1 MLDLVIFFCI
11 LSTLIVLFLIFIIQG
26 APNYSL
32 KYFPMFIMQ
41 VSAIINL
48 QWTKI
53 NLDDNLIIR

>member
-32 KYFPMFIMQ
+32 NNFIMFNMQ
-41 VSAIINL
+41 VSAIIIL
-48 QWTKI
+48 TKTKS
-53 NLDDNLIIR
+53 N